1 VRDLISLITWALLDL
16 FRSRTS
22 REAEMLALRQQ
33 LNVLRRGAPKR
44 RTFNICDRLIF
55 VLLYRIAP
63 GILDALAIVQPETIL
78 RWHRAGFRAFW
89 RWKAR
94 RRRGRPKVP
103 SEIRRLI
110 REYEP
115 R

>member
-1 VRDLISLITWALLDL
+1 MSLITWALLDL

-22 REAEMLALRQQ
+22 LEAELLALRQQ

-44 RTFNICDRLIF
+44 RTFKVCDRLIF

-63 GILDALAIVQPETIL
+63 GILDALAIVQPENYPPL
-78 RWHRAGFRAFW
+78 APRRFSGFLAME
-89 RWKAR
+89 
-94 RRRGRPKVP
+94 VP
-103 SEIRRLI
+103 TATWPAEGAERNPAADPRD
-110 REYEP
+110 EP